1 MWTLIVGS
9 GRRLCARLVMPLL
22 AHELPLHATEVAVHR
37 ILPRQ
42 LVVVAKVVDALVLVE
57 VHCIHVV
64 ADPTDVDPCDIPVS
78 VGLGLAP
85 AAGSKDVVDGIT
97 KGGAEPN
104 CALHAPASVVRAG
117 ARGRSAV
124 CRHELRFLFQ
134 SSIGRACGFRGGV
147 GLGRGHTER
156 GGVRGVTDRATRRAR
171 SSAGSGIGSQYPL
184 PCLPGPSIDLGR
196 RLHSSPSHS
205 QLTTVFFVC
214 DLTLRHGF

>member
-117 ARGRSAV
+117 ARGRSADRL
-124 CRHELRFLFQ
+124 RHC
-134 SSIGRACGFRGGV
+134 SPAVAVSVSVIGRLRVEGS
-147 GLGRGHTER
+147 
-156 GGVRGVTDRATRRAR
+156 R
-171 SSAGSGIGSQYPL
+171 SEEVY
-184 PCLPGPSIDLGR
+184 
-196 RLHSSPSHS
+196 
-205 QLTTVFFVC
+205 VV
-214 DLTLRHGF
+214 

>member
-37 ILPRQ
+37 ILSRQ

-134 SSIGRACGFRGGV
+134 SCGSRFRGGV
-147 GLGRGHTER
+147 GLGRGCHGARRCT
-156 GGVRGVTDRATRRAR
+156 GCDRSCYKK
-171 SSAGSGIGSQYPL
+171 SSLVSGIRDQKAS
-184 PCLPGPSIDLGR
+184 CLPGPC
-196 RLHSSPSHS
+196 RLHSSRSHS
-205 QLTTVFFVC
+205 QLTTNCLFC
-214 DLTLRHGF
+214 L